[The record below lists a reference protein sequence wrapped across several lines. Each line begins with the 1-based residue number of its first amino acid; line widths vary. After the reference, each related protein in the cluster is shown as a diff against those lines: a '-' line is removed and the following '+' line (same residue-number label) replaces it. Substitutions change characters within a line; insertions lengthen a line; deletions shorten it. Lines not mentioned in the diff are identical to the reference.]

1 MPYGKL
7 TEVGDNSRVTYRSRK
22 ESDPI
27 DRGLIPADALHG
39 KVESIEISLDQI
51 YSKMKTELRD
61 VRDSLKP
68 LQRYPEY
75 ALSPTPPT
83 KISSSFPYAYPR
95 STDRVDV

>member
-7 TEVGDNSRVTYRSRK
+7 TEVGDNSRVTNRSRK

-39 KVESIEISLDQI
+39 KVESLEIALDQI

-83 KISSSFPYAYPR
+83 KISSFFPQGYPR